1 MKIEIL
7 VRVMDPVGVTPKHFP
22 GPAVGDRM
30 VFDND
35 LVLERYEK
43 KTPGNGLPQL
53 EQARLAGTHS
63 GTVTLLR
70 IAAAN
75 DRFYPLGAFLIQYV
89 GTYKFNTV
97 ANTPL
102 QKGQVEARGL
112 FLLDNTFKAIET
124 PIRFAVTGGTDAYVT
139 ATGQVTEGAPSADF
153 RLLEIEV

>member
-53 EQARLAGTHS
+53 EQQRLAGAHS

-70 IAAAN
+70 IAGPN

-89 GTYKFNTV
+89 GTYKFKTV

-102 QKGQVEARGL
+102 QKGQVTTQGL
-112 FLLDNTFKAIET
+112 FLLDNTFTPIET
-124 PIRFAVTGGTDAYVT
+124 PIRFAATGGTDAYV
-139 ATGQVTEGAPSADF
+139 AARGQITEGVTAPKD